1 MATRHQVRQAV
12 VSLLYAKDLNE
23 QNDDFVLEFLKEKK
37 IKNEQK
43 TFTLKL
49 YEGIFQSLAM
59 IDDKINT
66 FLKEGELKD
75 IASLDRAIL
84 RLGAY
89 ELLYTDTQE
98 AIIINEAV
106 ELAKELSSEN
116 SPKLVNAI
124 LDSISKNKTA

>member
-124 LDSISKNKTA
+124 LDSISKNKMA

>member
-1 MATRHQVRQAV
+1 MATRHQVRQAI
-12 VSLLYAKDLNE
+12 VSLLYANDLNE
-23 QNDDFVLEFLKEKK
+23 KDDGFVLEFLKEKK

-43 TFTLKL
+43 AFTLKL
-49 YEGIFQSLAM
+49 YEGIFKHLSNIDEIINSLL
-59 IDDKINT
+59 N
-66 FLKEGELKD
+66 EGEINN
-75 IASLDRAIL
+75 IATVDRAIL

-124 LDSISKNKTA
+124 LDSISKNKMA